1 MSLFNLKEQNQHLE
15 FKIVA
20 GLERLSQ
27 VFKILLWEKA
37 KKYQLSPI
45 QIQILIFIR
54 YHSTEKTTISYL
66 AQEFNLTKPT
76 VSDAIKVLEQK
87 QFIQKN
93 IDVTDSRSY
102 TIELTKS
109 GIEMV
114 ENTDDFANPMN
125 AIIEKATEEEK
136 KNVWKIVSNLIIEM
150 NKLNLISIQRTC
162 LNCKHYSFEATS
174 HFCHLLNQELKP
186 EEIRIDCDEFE

>member
-93 IDVTDSRSY
+93 TDLTDSRSY
-102 TIELTKS
+102 TIELTKL

-114 ENTDDFANPMN
+114 DNTDDFANPMN

-136 KNVWKIVSNLIIEM
+136 KNIWKIVSNLIIEM

-162 LNCKHYSFEATS
+162 LNCKHYSFETRN

-186 EEIRIDCDEFE
+186 EDIRIDCAEFE